1 VSARAASPP
10 RRLLRLALALCGL
23 LLWAALPSQAALAID
38 LRIAAVVNED
48 VISGQDLADR
58 LQLVM
63 VTSGVPDSEET
74 RARLAPQV
82 LRGLIEERLQLQEAE
97 RLGIT
102 VDDAEIEQALR
113 NIAARNE
120 MTPEMM
126 RSFIIAN
133 DVSMDTL
140 IAQLRAQIAWVK
152 VVNRQIRPRV
162 AVSVDQLDL
171 AMEEIGRA
179 RGQPEYHL
187 AEIVLPVDGPGQE
200 EAVARDALRLVQTVR
215 EGADFATFARQFSVA
230 ASAEQGGDL
239 GWVSASGIPP
249 ELLPTLERMR
259 PGDVSEPIRS
269 NVGYHIFLLNE
280 RRLAAAVDAVARDIE
295 VELAQVL
302 FAADETTPD
311 ATLEQLR
318 REAAA
323 LRDRLVDCDAMAS
336 VAEEIAAPASGRLG
350 WLKVGDLPPQLA
362 RAVMGLEI
370 EDVSPPLEGP
380 AGIHLLMVCERR
392 EPNGVATAAST
403 DREELA
409 LRLENERI
417 DRLARRYLRDLRSQA
432 FIEVRL

>member
-1 VSARAASPP
+1 MTNPP
-10 RRLLRLALALCGL
+10 RHLLRLALGLLGL
-23 LLWAALPSQAALAID
+23 LLWGPLAPQAALAIEP
-38 LRIAAVVNED
+38 LRIAAVVNDE
-48 VISGQDLADR
+48 VVTGQNLADR

-97 RLGIT
+97 RLGLG
-102 VDDAEIEQALR
+102 VDAAEIEQALR
-113 NIAARNE
+113 NIAERND

-126 RSFIIAN
+126 RRFFVAN
-133 DVSMDTL
+133 GVSMDTL
-140 IAQLRAQIAWVK
+140 TAQLRAQIAWVK

-162 AVSVDQLDL
+162 SVSVDQLDL
-171 AMEEIGRA
+171 AVEEIGRA

-187 AEIVLPVDGPGQE
+187 SEIVLPVDGPGQE

-230 ASAEQGGDL
+230 ASAEEGGDL

-249 ELLPTLERMR
+249 ELLPTLERMAA
-259 PGDVSEPIRS
+259 GDVSEPIRS
-269 NVGYHIFLLNE
+269 NVGYHIFWLRE
-280 RRLAAAVDAVARDIE
+280 RRLAAAVDPVARDIE

-302 FAADETTPD
+302 FAADDGTT
-311 ATLEQLR
+311 ASTLEQMR
-318 REAAA
+318 AQAAA
-323 LRDRLVDCDAMAS
+323 LRERLVDCDAMAS

-370 EDVSPPLEGP
+370 EDVSPPLDGP

-392 EPNGVATAAST
+392 EPNGVTSAPDT

-432 FIEVRL
+432 FVEVRL